1 MSEELQQRT
10 ESLRKMVETRDCVI
24 AALESMLAT
33 APKPEDKAWASAI
46 DRNPRTKGHAT
57 RNETMNATEQLHA
70 YRERTES
77 LRRMVETRDL
87 IIKDLEREIRELKAM
102 LHGTTL

>member
-1 MSEELQQRT
+1 MSEEQQDT
-10 ESLRKMVETRDCVI
+10 IK
-24 AALESMLAT
+24 
-33 APKPEDKAWASAI
+33 
-46 DRNPRTKGHAT
+46 
-57 RNETMNATEQLHA
+57 
-70 YRERTES
+70 S